1 MPREDTYTDLE
12 TDVEFLLCVIK
23 QAVRRL
29 VVEMLLRL
37 EQEEDEQPAA
47 HIKRRP
53 VTHYLDLITELE
65 DR

>member
-1 MPREDTYTDLE
+1 MLGAQREDTYTDLE

-47 HIKRRP
+47 HIRMSSRQL
-53 VTHYLDLITELE
+53 T
-65 DR
+65 